1 MVALVVVAAGL
12 RLWGLQRP
20 GRIIFDERYYV
31 TDARAYLEHGAE
43 DERPAHPPLGKWV
56 IAAGMSVAG
65 DRPVGWRISNAL
77 LGTATVAAVAG
88 TGRLLSRRWWPGF
101 LAGLLVALDGLAFT
115 GSRIGMLDASLT
127 WWVTAAA
134 LLLAVDARRPGRRS
148 RWPGVWRSGAGVL
161 VGLAAATKWS
171 GVLAIGAALLVAAL
185 TDAGGAPWRGVL
197 RRAPGRLVVPLV
209 VVPVLAYLACYGPWL
224 ASYPS
229 TETYRDQC
237 EEGRCGTGVGDRLLG
252 LWVEHRDI
260 VSFHE
265 HLKATHPDRSDAWRW
280 PLLDKPVLFY
290 LERCESVTGRCHTPP
305 GETRRILSLGS
316 PALWWP
322 ALAAL
327 PLLVVVA
334 VRRRWAAAVVPL
346 AFAFGQWLPWLAEPK
361 PGYAFYLMPAGPFAA
376 LGVALLCS
384 AIRPRLGRA
393 LAVVLAVASVG
404 SFLFWRP
411 FLVGTPLTP
420 DATELRAVLASWD

>member
-1 MVALVVVAAGL
+1 VALVVVAGGL
-12 RLWGLQRP
+12 RLWGLSRP
-20 GRIIFDERYYV
+20 GRIIFDETYYV
-31 TDARAYLEHGAE
+31 TDARAYLDHGAE

-56 IAAGMSVAG
+56 IAAGMAVVG

-88 TGRLLSRRWWPGF
+88 SGRLLSRRWWPGL
-101 LAGLLVALDGLAFT
+101 LAGLLVALDGLAFV

-134 LLLAVDARRPGRRS
+134 LLLTLDAVRPGGGR
-148 RWPGVWRSGAGVL
+148 RWPGGWRVGAGAL
-161 VGLAAATKWS
+161 LGLAAATKWS
-171 GVLAIGAALLVAAL
+171 GVLAIGSALLVAAL
-185 TDAGGAPWRGVL
+185 TDAGGTTWRTVL
-197 RRAPGRLVVPLV
+197 RRAPGRLLLPLV
-209 VVPVLAYLACYGPWL
+209 AVPILAYLASYGPWL

-237 EEGRCGTGVGDRLLG
+237 DQGRCGTGVGDRLLG
-252 LWVEHRDI
+252 LWVEHREI

-265 HLKATHPDRSDAWRW
+265 HLEATHPDRSDAWQW

-290 LERCESVTGRCHTPP
+290 LERCESVSETCSTPP
-305 GETRRILSLGS
+305 GRTRRILSLGS

-327 PLLVVVA
+327 PVLAGVA
-334 VRRRWAAAVVPL
+334 LRRRWVPAMVPL
-346 AFAFGQWLPWLAEPK
+346 AFAFGQWVPWLAEPK
-361 PGYAFYLMPAGPFAA
+361 PGYAFYLMPAVPFVA
-376 LGVALLCS
+376 LGVALLCA
-384 AIRPRLGRA
+384 AIRGRTGPPLAAVLA
-393 LAVVLAVASVG
+393 LASVA

-411 FLVGTPLTP
+411 FLVGAPLTP
-420 DATELRAVLASWD
+420 DQTERRAVLASWD